1 MLGILCTFYKE
12 EPPNLDKLISEASRV
27 KDPNLKDLIAEVST
41 KKRIKFP
48 SKGKFNVVVIDCGI
62 KKSIINNLTM
72 RGLNVT
78 LVPPIEELNDILD
91 LNPDGVII
99 SNGPGDPTIRSDIS
113 DLIRKISEE
122 VPVLGIC
129 MGLQL
134 VAIAFGAHTFK
145 LKFGHRGQN
154 HPVVDTTTNRCYI
167 TSQNHGFAVDKDSLS
182 GTELQLTMIN
192 ANDKTVEGIKH
203 ETLPVYGFQ
212 FHPEASPGPNDSN
225 YIFDQFLEQ
234 IKKKVR

>member
-1 MLGILCTFYKE
+1 M
-12 EPPNLDKLISEASRV
+12 
-27 KDPNLKDLIAEVST
+27 IAEVST
-41 KKRIKFP
+41 KKRIKVT
-48 SKGKFNVVVIDCGI
+48 SKGKYDVVVIDCGI

-78 LVPPIEELNDILD
+78 LVPPNEGLDDILD
-91 LNPDGVII
+91 LNPEGVII
-99 SNGPGDPTIRSDIS
+99 SNGPGDPKIRTDIAA
-113 DLIRKISEE
+113 LIRKISEE

-134 VAIAFGAHTFK
+134 VAIAFGANTFN

-154 HPVVDTTTNRCYI
+154 HSVIDTTTNRCYI

-182 GTELQLTMIN
+182 GTGLQLTMIN
-192 ANDKTVEGIKH
+192 ANDKTVEGLKH
-203 ETLPVYGFQ
+203 KTLPVCGVQ

-225 YIFDQFLEQ
+225 YIFDQFIEQ
-234 IKKKVR
+234 IKKRG